1 MIEKM
6 TKYDFLVFHGEYDA
20 FLDKLR
26 SVGVLHVSEPKDGIQ
41 ETEELIAKM
50 QLRARVTKCIDDANV
65 LLPKETTPQAHHS
78 MTPDDALAAVA
89 AFEQQQTLIA
99 THQTDLDN
107 LRETARQME
116 IWGEF
121 DITQLARLS
130 EAGVT
135 VNFRSCPVAR
145 FRSDLPNAFEI
156 TNTGATVYFVS
167 IGDCPEIESEPVQI
181 ADRSINTLR
190 SEIADSEARMTEEKE
205 TLRRMAE
212 EHLADYEHLALH
224 IGDLINYDNVLLST
238 EHAADD
244 AVMCLEG
251 YCPAD
256 CEDSLRA
263 LLDAEHIYYESH
275 QPAEGDDVP
284 IKLRNSA
291 YTRLFEPIMR
301 LYSLPNYSE
310 LDPTPFLAP
319 FFMLF
324 FGLCLGDGGYGA
336 LILIACAILR
346 RKYRTNSLAPFLA
359 LGEWLGAATLFCG
372 LLTGSFFGVSLDSVS
387 WPWLRSVKHLF
398 LTDANWKDQLGGYS
412 PMMVVAVGIGLI
424 QIFFGMTVNA
434 AKIIKQSGIKYALA
448 PIAWITGLLGGGA
461 YLVLRALGTPLP
473 PALGYTF
480 LALIGISI
488 LLILLYNSPDAYRRP
503 VAGLLKNIGSALWS
517 AYNMATGLLGD
528 TLSYIRLFALG
539 LTGSILGS
547 VFNQLAF
554 QFGGM
559 VPAWIGWFVTLFILL
574 FGHTL
579 NLSLNI
585 IGAFVHPLRLTF
597 VEYYKN
603 SGFEGG
609 GREYNPFRT
618 LEK

>member
-6 TKYDFLVFHGEYDA
+6 TKYHFLVFHGDYED
-20 FLDKLR
+20 FLGKLR

-41 ETEELIAKM
+41 ETDELVAKM
-50 QLRARVTKCIDDANV
+50 QLRARVSKCIETAKA
-65 LLPKETTPQAHHS
+65 LLPKDTTVQTAHGLS
-78 MTPDDALAAVA
+78 PEQELTLVDT
-89 AFEQQQTLIA
+89 FEQQQTLIA
-99 THQTDLDN
+99 TRQSELET

-116 IWGEF
+116 VWGEF
-121 DITQLARLS
+121 DTDRLKTLAQ
-130 EAGVT
+130 AGIDID
-135 VNFRSCPVAR
+135 FRSCPVAR
-145 FRSDLPNAFEI
+145 FRDDTPNAFEI
-156 TNTGATVYFVS
+156 SNTGSTVYFVT
-167 IGDCPEIESEPVQI
+167 IGECDTIESEHVQI
-181 ADRSINTLR
+181 ADRSIAKIRAEL
-190 SEIADSEARMTEEKE
+190 SEAEARLTDAQNALVSMS
-205 TLRRMAE
+205 AE
-212 EHLADYEHLALH
+212 YLADYENLSLH
-224 IGDLINYDNVLLST
+224 IGDLINFDNVLLST

-244 AVMCLEG
+244 SVMCLEG
-251 YCPAD
+251 YCPTA
-256 CEDSLRA
+256 CEDNLRTM
-263 LLDAEHIYYESH
+263 LDTENIYYESH
-275 QPAEGDDVP
+275 EPTKEDDVP
-284 IKLRNSA
+284 IKLHNSA

-461 YLVLRALGTPLP
+461 YLVLRTLGTPLP

-503 VAGLLKNIGSALWS
+503 VAGLFKNIGSALWS

-609 GREYNPFRT
+609 GREYNPFKT
-618 LEK
+618 LKQ